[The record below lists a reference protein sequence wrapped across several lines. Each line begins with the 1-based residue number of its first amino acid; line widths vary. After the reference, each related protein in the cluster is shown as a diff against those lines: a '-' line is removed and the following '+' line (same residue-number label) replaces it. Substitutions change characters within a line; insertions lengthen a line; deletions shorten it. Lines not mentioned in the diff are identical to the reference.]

1 MQHRHPYRPARIHF
15 VAIAEGHET
24 LVSQVFADDSEY
36 LGSDVVFGVN
46 RLLVGRFAMHDDG
59 KVPEAD
65 VKGPYYTLEY
75 DFVLTEGTPTFPTP
89 SIK

>member
-46 RLLVGRFAMHDDG
+46 RSLVGRFAMHDDG
-59 KVPEAD
+59 KAPDAD
-65 VKGPYYTLEY
+65 VTGPYYTLEY
-75 DFVLTEGTPTFPTP
+75 DFVLTEGTPTYPTP
-89 SIK
+89 PIK